1 MQNFLPKFH
10 QKPPTSPDRRF
21 FHQNIPFP
29 KRKKERSKAKDP
41 ERKERNKSFLKI
53 FTNDLFYATIR
64 TAQRIR
70 FFTVSFSCFFI
81 FLFFLFS
88 RKVLLTD
95 MKKNQTT
102 SFLRYTL
109 CFLLSLTLLSLVS
122 CQKQSDKTVS
132 PYVSSDLSDS
142 SNEPTAQN
150 LTGNWFCAE
159 ELFIL
164 SFSEDQTLLLCQMS
178 DPVHVTQQEEGRYEL
193 SGHSLTLFYADRTEQ
208 FSFTLDSNRML
219 ILTDESSHSS
229 LSLTPINTIPQ

>member
-1 MQNFLPKFH
+1 
-10 QKPPTSPDRRF
+10 
-21 FHQNIPFP
+21 
-29 KRKKERSKAKDP
+29 
-41 ERKERNKSFLKI
+41 
-53 FTNDLFYATIR
+53 
-64 TAQRIR
+64 
-70 FFTVSFSCFFI
+70 
-81 FLFFLFS
+81 
-88 RKVLLTD
+88 